1 MAAMDF
7 GRERPT
13 MRRGAAAALTVTLAL
28 AVAGCSSAG
37 IDPALTTAVT
47 DAVSSGASAQLGL
60 ELAQDDRILP
70 GTLTALLGDM
80 ADELATAEYTIQMH
94 QAGDRD
100 DAAYREEALDEVRA
114 SLEAVH
120 VAQDGE
126 HAAGLA
132 ALTDSVEA
140 LRALE
145 EEG

>member
-1 MAAMDF
+1 M
-7 GRERPT
+7 
-13 MRRGAAAALTVTLAL
+13 TLAL
-28 AVAGCSSAG
+28 ALAGCSSAS

-80 ADELATAEYTIQMH
+80 ANELATVERSLEMH
-94 QAGDRD
+94 QAADRA
-100 DAAYREEALDEVRA
+100 DAEYREEALDSVRA

-120 VAQDGE
+120 VAQGGKQ
-126 HAAGLA
+126 AAGLA
-132 ALTDSVEA
+132 ALTDSVED

-145 EEG
+145 DEG